1 MPYASEVAGA
11 ELGERIRTLEESAL
25 YIRDLANCI
34 PEHSDWLWRIE
45 NQITSEVQRLRESQ
59 PDYAPASA

>member
-1 MPYASEVAGA
+1 MPCASELSGA
-11 ELGERIRTLEESAL
+11 EVDEKIRTLEESAL

-45 NQITSEVQRLRESQ
+45 SQIASEVQRLRQSQ
-59 PDYAPASA
+59 PPFVGAST